1 MDFGFSDMQR
11 EVKELANRILSEQV
25 TPESLAA
32 YDEYQSERYDQTLW
46 QQLLTAGLPGVAVS
60 ENHGGMGFGF
70 TELALFIE
78 ELGRVIAP
86 TPAIPHC
93 VSTMLA
99 LQQFAPAKLQQ
110 RYLPGAVSGESLL
123 TAALFE
129 SLHDSSIAAT
139 TCTGRV
145 TAAGITVSGSK
156 TAVPFAAQAD
166 RVLLAV
172 SCEDDVAVVLV
183 DPNREGVT
191 LVPMQATTFEP
202 QFKMVLQDV
211 VIENE
216 DIVLSSG
223 GASLME
229 WVAQRTTAALCV
241 HQLGAAEAAMRMAA
255 SYTSERK
262 QFGVPVATFQ
272 AVGHRLADC
281 YIDIECLR
289 LTSYQAVSL
298 LAAGRDAHTELQI
311 AKIWAGDCG
320 HRVSY
325 ATQHVHG
332 GTGIDRD
339 YPLWR
344 YCLWLRHN
352 EMLLGNS
359 ASQLADLGARL
370 AKGEALFD

>member
-1 MDFGFSDMQR
+1 MDFGFSDNQR
-11 EVKELANRILSEQV
+11 EVKELAHRILSEQV
-25 TPESLAA
+25 SPESLAS
-32 YDEYQSERYDQTLW
+32 YDEYQSERYDRQLW
-46 QQLLTAGLPGVAVS
+46 QQLLTAGLPGVAIS
-60 ENHGGMGFGF
+60 EAHGGMGFGF

-78 ELGRVIAP
+78 ELGRAIAP
-86 TPAIPHC
+86 TPAISHC
-93 VSTMLA
+93 VCAMLA
-99 LQQFAPAKLQQ
+99 LQQFASTQLQQ
-110 RYLPGAVSGESLL
+110 RYLPAAVSGEILL

-129 SLHDSSIAAT
+129 SLNDSAITVAT
-139 TCTGRV
+139 CSGRV
-145 TAAGITVSGSK
+145 TDTGMTISGEK

-166 RVLLAV
+166 KVLLAV
-172 SCEDDVAVVLV
+172 ACEDDIAVVLV
-183 DPNREGVT
+183 DPGSEGVT

-202 QFKMVLQDV
+202 QFKMILQDTMV
-211 VIENE
+211 AEQ
-216 DIVLSSG
+216 DIVVSTG
-223 GASLME
+223 GASLVT
-229 WVAQRTTAALCV
+229 WVAQRASAALCL

-255 SYTSERK
+255 GYTSERK

-289 LTSYQAVSL
+289 LTTYQAVSL
-298 LAAGRDAHTELQI
+298 LAAGHDALTELQI

-352 EMLLGNS
+352 EMSLGNS

>member
-1 MDFGFSDMQR
+1 MDFGFSDIQR
-11 EVKELANRILSEQV
+11 EVKELAHRILSEQV
-25 TPESLAA
+25 SPESLAV
-32 YDEYQSERYDQTLW
+32 YDEYQSARYDQTLW

-60 ENHGGMGFGF
+60 EDYGGMGFGF

-78 ELGRVIAP
+78 ELGSVIAP

-93 VSTMLA
+93 VSTLLA

-110 RYLPGAVSGESLL
+110 RYLPGAASGEILL

-129 SLHDSSIAAT
+129 SLHNSSVAANN
-139 TCTGRV
+139 CTGLV

-172 SCEDDVAVVLV
+172 SCENDVAVVLV
-183 DPNREGVT
+183 DPNREGIT

-202 QFKMVLQDV
+202 QYKMILQDV
-211 VIENE
+211 VIEDE
-216 DIVLSSG
+216 DIVLSSD

-255 SYTSERK
+255 TYTSERK

-298 LAAGRDAHTELQI
+298 LAAGRDAQTELQI

-352 EMLLGNS
+352 EMLLGGS

>member
-1 MDFGFSDMQR
+1 MDFGFSDNQR
-11 EVKELANRILSEQV
+11 EVKELAHRILSEQV
-25 TPESLAA
+25 SPESLAS
-32 YDEYQSERYDQTLW
+32 YDEYQSERYDRRLW
-46 QQLLTAGLPGVAVS
+46 QQLLTAGLPGVAIS
-60 ENHGGMGFGF
+60 EAHGGMGFGF
-70 TELALFIE
+70 TELALFVE
-78 ELGRVIAP
+78 ELGRAIAP

-93 VSTMLA
+93 VCAMLA
-99 LQQFAPAKLQQ
+99 LQQFASAQLQQ
-110 RYLPGAVSGESLL
+110 RYLPAAVSGEILL

-129 SLHDSSIAAT
+129 SLNDSAITVAT
-139 TCTGRV
+139 CSGRV
-145 TAAGITVSGSK
+145 TDTGMTISGEK

-166 RVLLAV
+166 KVLLAV
-172 SCEDDVAVVLV
+172 ACEDDIAVVLV
-183 DPNREGVT
+183 DPGSEGVK

-202 QFKMVLQDV
+202 QFKMVLQDTV
-211 VIENE
+211 VAEQ
-216 DIVLSSG
+216 DIVVSTG
-223 GASLME
+223 GASLMS
-229 WVAQRTTAALCV
+229 WVAQRATAALCL

-255 SYTSERK
+255 GYTSERK

-289 LTSYQAVSL
+289 LTTYQAVSL
-298 LAAGRDAHTELQI
+298 LAAGHDALTELQI

-352 EMLLGNS
+352 EMSLGNS